1 MNTEEVM
8 KDPDAMETSLDYD
21 GGKRYG
27 SDPDY
32 LPMLVI
38 KPLGLADGLDVKSE
52 ENDWRCSWVSSM
64 S

>member
-8 KDPDAMETSLDYD
+8 KDPDTMETSLDYD

-27 SDPDY
+27 NDQDY

-38 KPLGLADGLDVKSE
+38 KPLGLADGLDVK
-52 ENDWRCSWVSSM
+52 
-64 S
+64 